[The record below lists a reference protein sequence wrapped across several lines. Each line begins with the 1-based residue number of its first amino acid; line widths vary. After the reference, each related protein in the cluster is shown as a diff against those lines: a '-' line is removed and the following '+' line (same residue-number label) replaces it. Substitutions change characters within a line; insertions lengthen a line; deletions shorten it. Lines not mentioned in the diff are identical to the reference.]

1 MLTHLQ
7 VLAAALVL
15 VVAPAIAFAA
25 PAGNSKAKGESAAEI
40 VRKALDQ
47 PIDVDLVDQPMINA
61 INVLKEQT
69 KVNIVV
75 DNFTLAQNGID
86 VNTAQVSV
94 KQQGVKGRAALKAVL
109 SQYHLG
115 YAIIGDSVI
124 ITTEEMAL
132 HRQLK
137 QKISVDL
144 EKVAFDTA
152 IKDLAKE
159 TAVQLLVDKKVSKE
173 AQTPV
178 SLQLEDVQLETI
190 VRLLCEQAELKPVR
204 MGNVLYVT
212 ANAKAKELR
221 AEPDLAP
228 NPNYQGGPGNVQDM
242 INIAPGMIGGGG
254 GIGGLGGLVPAIKGA
269 IAPPVDAPVATP
281 PAEDKKEEKKED
293 KKDDKKEDKKEL
305 DKKEDKK

>member
-1 MLTHLQ
+1 MPRMLTRLQ

-15 VVAPAIAFAA
+15 VVAPAISLGA
-25 PAGNSKAKGESAAEI
+25 PAGDSKSKGESAAEK

-86 VNTAQVSV
+86 VNTAQGNV
-94 KQQGVKGRAALKAVL
+94 KQQGVKGRAALRAVL

-137 QKISVDL
+137 QKVSVDL
-144 EKVAFDTA
+144 EKIAFDTA

-190 VRLLCEQAELKPVR
+190 VRLLCEQADLKPVR

-242 INIAPGMIGGGG
+242 INIAPGAIGG
-254 GIGGLGGLVPAIKGA
+254 GIGGLVPAIRGV
-269 IAPPVDAPVATP
+269 IAPGVDTPAAPP
-281 PAEDKKEEKKED
+281 PPEDKKEEKKDE